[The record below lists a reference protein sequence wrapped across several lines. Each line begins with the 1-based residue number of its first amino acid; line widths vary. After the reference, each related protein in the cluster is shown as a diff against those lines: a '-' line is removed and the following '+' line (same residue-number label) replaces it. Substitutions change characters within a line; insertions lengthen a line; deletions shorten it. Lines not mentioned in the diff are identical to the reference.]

1 MKNNTPNNWLSALQK
16 ISDST
21 RISRFT
27 QNPWK
32 YLSAMAV
39 KKIYFPLF
47 HKSIPISISTFFG
60 IKMKVKLPSGTDIFL
75 TQGKTHN
82 SEISLSKYLVRHLQ
96 PGQNFADIGAHFG
109 YYSLLA
115 KALIG
120 ESGRILSLEASPQ
133 TFKILLANCCH
144 FPQILPLNLAAGAS
158 AEYLNFYQYKGPYSE
173 FNSFLP
179 SQYIPLK
186 YCYKTV
192 AIQVQTLTHI
202 FETHDFQP
210 DFIKIDVEGAEK
222 STILG
227 LIPHFKINKPII
239 IMEYHSD
246 LPHKNA
252 STLLLENDYSMNL
265 IDKEGLP
272 QKITSPLEFMAEKKY
287 DSDNILFLPL

>member
-1 MKNNTPNNWLSALQK
+1 MKNNTPNNWLSDLQK
-16 ISDST
+16 ISEST

-27 QNPWK
+27 QNPFK
-32 YLSAMAV
+32 YLTAMAV
-39 KKIYFPLF
+39 KKIYFPIF
-47 HKSIPISISTFFG
+47 HQSIPVTIPTFFG
-60 IKMKVKLPSGTDIFL
+60 LKMKVKLPSGTDIFL
-75 TQGKTHN
+75 TQGKTHI
-82 SEISLSKYLVRHLQ
+82 SEINLSKYLVRHLQ
-96 PGQNFADIGAHFG
+96 AGQNFADIGAHFG

-133 TFKILLANCCH
+133 TYKILLANCKH
-144 FPQILPLNLAAGAS
+144 SHQILPLNIAAGAS

-173 FNSFLP
+173 YNSFLH
-179 SQYIPLK
+179 SQHIPLK
-186 YCYKTV
+186 YCDKTV
-192 AIQVQTLTHI
+192 SISVQTLTHI
-202 FETHDFQP
+202 FETRNFLP
-210 DFIKIDVEGAEK
+210 DFIKIDVEGAEE
-222 STILG
+222 SAILG
-227 LIPHFKINKPII
+227 LIPHFKKHKPII

-272 QKITSPLEFMAEKKY
+272 QKITSPLEFMAEKKH